1 MKIGRNDRCSCGS
14 GKKYKKC
21 CLNKHSTRDAS
32 TIPTEVKLQ
41 FEKIQ
46 AVQSQIEKQQ
56 GLGRPIISY
65 VHNGYRFVVSGRKIH
80 WDKEEK
86 WQTFQDFLSYYY
98 VKVLGEDW
106 GKAELKKPF
115 TEQHPIVQWHGKY
128 GAYKR
133 GQQVEGIEVQSAP
146 MIGAAFAVLSL
157 SYNLFLLEH
166 NIGFQEKLIKRLKSS
181 DKGIFQGALYETY
194 VAAIFIRA
202 GFNIEMEDEADS
214 NTSHGEFIAIAPY
227 SGAKYSVEAK
237 ARQPFKD
244 NVGIWKQL
252 KKALDKNV
260 AHKRVVFI
268 DVNISRMIDK
278 MGEIEQQLKDI
289 ESSQDAEWRDS
300 PPAYVFITNHAFVY
314 DLEGIQ
320 FERMGFA
327 YGFKIDYFKGNT
339 EYTSLRDARIAR
351 DKHMDM
357 VKLIKSTREQN
368 EIPVTFD
375 GDIPEFAFNKEL
387 KEKRLL
393 IGNKYLIPGK
403 NGKDAVGILESAT
416 ILENEKLAYGSYLF
430 EDGTR
435 GICTCPVTDDEILA
449 YKKYPDTFFGVP
461 QGQGA
466 KADDPLELYDF
477 FHEVYKKT
485 PREKLLEFMKDWP
498 NIDEIKSLSGEE
510 LSIIY
515 CESLVYSIM
524 RDREKN
530 HTHSSPRPMNA

>member
-1 MKIGRNDRCSCGS
+1 MDNSP
-14 GKKYKKC
+14 
-21 CLNKHSTRDAS
+21 
-32 TIPTEVKLQ
+32 IPPEVKLQ
-41 FEKIQ
+41 FERIQ
-46 AVQSQIEKQQ
+46 AIQSQIEKQQ

-65 VHNGYRFVVSGRKIH
+65 VHNGYRLVASGSKIH

-86 WQTFQDFLSYYY
+86 WQTFHDFLSYYY
-98 VKVLGEDW
+98 VKVFGEDW
-106 GKAELKKPF
+106 GKEELKKPF
-115 TEQHPIVQWHGKY
+115 AEQHPIVQWHVKF

-133 GQQVEGIEVQSAP
+133 DQRVEGVSVQSAP
-146 MIGAAFAVLSL
+146 MTGAAFAILSL

-166 NIGFQEKLIKRLKSS
+166 NIGVQEKLIRRLKLS
-181 DKGIFQGALYETY
+181 DKGNFQGALYETY

-202 GFNIEMEDEADS
+202 GFKIEMENEDDA

-227 SGAKYSVEAK
+227 SGTKYSVEAK

-244 NVGIWKQL
+244 NIGIWSQF
-252 KKALDKNV
+252 KKALAKNV

-268 DVNISRMIDK
+268 DINIPKMFDK
-278 MGEIEQQLKDI
+278 MAVIEQQLKDV
-289 ESSQDAEWRDS
+289 ESSQDAEWKKA
-300 PPAYVFITNHAFVY
+300 PPAYVFMTNHAFVY
-314 DLEGIQ
+314 DLEGVQ
-320 FERMGFA
+320 FERIGFA

-339 EYTSLRDARIAR
+339 EYTSLRDARMAR

-368 EIPVTFD
+368 DIPVTFD

-403 NGKDAVGILESAT
+403 DGKDAVGILESAT
-416 ILENEKLAYGSYLF
+416 ILDNEKLAYGSYLF

-435 GICTCPVTDDEILA
+435 GICTCPVTADEIAA

-461 QGQGA
+461 RGQGA
-466 KADDPLELYDF
+466 KTEDPLELYDF

-524 RDREKN
+524 RDREKS
-530 HTHSSPRPMNA
+530 HTHSSRRPMNA